1 MATNVRNIIIGA
13 ARIYIS
19 KKDSTT
25 ADWTDAYQDGL
36 DPFAASPQPTGS
48 YVSSTGTGG
57 ALDSA
62 KWSEVGFTSDGLRV
76 MYEPTFG
83 EVEVDQQ
90 LDVAKLFKSSQR
102 VMLATTLTE
111 GTLRNLLVVFGASES
126 DLKTYD
132 AVADARLDLSIGA
145 LNAEPVERQFIAV
158 GNAPG
163 ATVGGVAKDRERVY
177 YARRVLSVEASEHA
191 LTRNEATRFP
201 VTFRLLGDPRYSDTY
216 GRIVDRIVA

>member
-19 KKDSTT
+19 KKDSTS
-25 ADWTDAYQDGL
+25 ADWTDVYQDGL
-36 DPFAASPQPTGS
+36 DPFAVSPQPTGS
-48 YVSSTGTGG
+48 YSAATGTGA

-102 VMLATTLTE
+102 VMLSTTLTE
-111 GTLRNLLVVFGASES
+111 GTLRNLLVVFGASEN

-132 AVADARLDLSIGA
+132 AVPDSRLDLTVGA
-145 LNAEPVERQFIAV
+145 LNAEPTERQFVAV

-163 ATVGGVAKDRERVY
+163 ATVGGASKDRERIY

>member
-48 YVSSTGTGG
+48 YVASTGTGG
-57 ALDSA
+57 ALDTA

-90 LDVAKLFKSSQR
+90 LDVA
-102 VMLATTLTE
+102 
-111 GTLRNLLVVFGASES
+111 
-126 DLKTYD
+126 
-132 AVADARLDLSIGA
+132 AVPDARLDLSIGA
-145 LNAEPVERQFIAV
+145 LNAEPVERQFVAV

>member
-36 DPFAASPQPTGS
+36 DPFAVSPQPTGS
-48 YVSSTGTGG
+48 YVASTGTGG
-57 ALDSA
+57 ALDTA

-111 GTLRNLLVVFGASES
+111 GTLRNLLVVFGASED

-132 AVADARLDLSIGA
+132 AVPDARLDLSIGA
-145 LNAEPVERQFIAV
+145 LNAEPVERQFVAV